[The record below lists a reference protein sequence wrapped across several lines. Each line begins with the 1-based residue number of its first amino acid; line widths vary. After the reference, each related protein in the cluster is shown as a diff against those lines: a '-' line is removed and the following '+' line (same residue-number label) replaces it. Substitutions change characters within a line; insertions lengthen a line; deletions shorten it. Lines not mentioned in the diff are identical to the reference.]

1 VARRP
6 VRAAPWWRLAGWR
19 REALLFALVYLAY
32 QGARGLSRGSEA
44 GALAD
49 AHRVAGAERALGLNV
64 EGALQQAFLDT
75 PWLTALDWVYLA
87 AQSASLAA
95 GIIFVYRARRS
106 AYRVLRT
113 TLLATWVLALPVY
126 ALFPTAPPR
135 LAGLGL
141 ADSVSAHTPA
151 GGPGD
156 RQPLRDRRR
165 RRPDHDRGRPRRR
178 PADRAARAALR
189 PRRAAGAD

>member
-1 VARRP
+1 
-6 VRAAPWWRLAGWR
+6 
-19 REALLFALVYLAY
+19 
-32 QGARGLSRGSEA
+32 
-44 GALAD
+44 
-49 AHRVAGAERALGLNV
+49 VAGAERALGLNV

-75 PWLTALDWVYLA
+75 PWLTALDWVHLA
-87 AQSASLAA
+87 AQSAALAA

-156 RQPLRDRRR
+156 RQPLRDRCR